1 MNGLEAIK
9 VMMEGKLV
17 SKFNSCMEDEIYKI
31 IDGNVCV
38 KFEDEP
44 DENMK
49 FRKILISIQYITNTS
64 HLSR

>member
-44 DENMK
+44 DEK
-49 FRKILISIQYITNTS
+49 Y
-64 HLSR
+64 

>member
-1 MNGLEAIK
+1 MFKKVQGLIACTSKEGARVMNGLEAIK
-9 VMMEGKLV
+9 VMMKGKLV

-44 DENMK
+44 
-49 FRKILISIQYITNTS
+49 
-64 HLSR
+64 